1 MMVSWTGELR
11 ASREKQFD
19 ISCSL
24 RWQDLL
30 MHVRGGSQGGLHQLR
45 QERPREEC
53 LKCGM
58 KIRSLVLDISFKFLE
73 NIQVEMFLSAG
84 GTTNNSCRSCYFSSL
99 Q

>member
-30 MHVRGGSQGGLHQLR
+30 MHVRGGESR
-45 QERPREEC
+45 
-53 LKCGM
+53 
-58 KIRSLVLDISFKFLE
+58 RSSSAETGKTEGRLFEVWDE
-73 NIQVEMFLSAG
+73 N
-84 GTTNNSCRSCYFSSL
+84 
-99 Q
+99 